1 MQSIFN
7 FCYNQNLKVLIPK
20 IVHQILQLQFHRFK
34 INYSFA
40 YIFRNINNNDLRYY
54 HSSYNNSLMMETARL
69 IINRHELKEFLNT
82 LSEESF
88 FDKINRPDSKWKIVD
103 IPNITFYVNHIKDA
117 PLGAPIFLPNY
128 IKNNCGLQNVNA
140 GYHLCFFRCLAVHR
154 GADPRRCKQP
164 AKNLFRAY
172 CTHFDVAPA
181 DFAGVQ
187 LFDFVHLEDFFE
199 LNLIAYELDGKVA
212 KLVQCS
218 REFYKETMR
227 LNVYENH
234 LSVIVNFEHYC
245 GVYQCVHC
253 DKLWNDISNYYR
265 HTKSC
270 TTTVREVFPGG
281 IHKNPATIFEK
292 LEEIGIVVPHCD
304 RHFFFFACYD
314 FEVHFSKK
322 HISNSSMLTLDACH
336 IPLSVAVASN
346 IPGYESGVC
355 FVMEGSEEELVQKLV
370 NYLKTLSE
378 VSYKS
383 LLEKIVRKEKILNE
397 FNCYCK
403 ELVVLG
409 FNSASYDLNLIKP
422 TLIQIL
428 SKDIQFVIK
437 RTNSYLC
444 LKSSKLRFLDIKN
457 FLAPGFSYRKFLVA
471 YGAELRKFY
480 FPYEFVTDLDKLNS
494 GLPKHNVFYSSL
506 SKSNITQDEYNLV
519 VKTWTEKGW
528 SSLREMLIY
537 YNVLDCVPFVQAIQ
551 NLLRPYLQQGLDIFK
566 TSFSVS
572 GVAKLQMMKKIE
584 KNTFFCLFPK
594 RHGDLYKTLRSQL
607 TGGLSLI
614 FCRLAISGETKI
626 PSHEIDNPK
635 TVKKVLGLDAN
646 SLYLYAIA
654 QNNPTG
660 YFCRYKEEDFRP
672 DPCSKFG
679 FQSYQWLS
687 YVAYKEN
694 TFLQTRFNMG
704 ERRVSKYSLPVD
716 GYSEQQN
723 TVYQFLGC
731 FFHSCDRCNT
741 NRNSDGSLE
750 ETHPL
755 KNIPHEDIRK
765 ETADNRKKLK
775 EEGFRV
781 VEMRECKWL
790 KIRKHPEVSRFLKTL
805 KSITPKRKLT
815 FEKIIEGIR
824 NESLYGFLIVDIHT
838 PNELKEKFK
847 DFP

>member
-1 MQSIFN
+1 
-7 FCYNQNLKVLIPK
+7 
-20 IVHQILQLQFHRFK
+20 
-34 INYSFA
+34 
-40 YIFRNINNNDLRYY
+40 
-54 HSSYNNSLMMETARL
+54 MER
-69 IINRHELKEFLNT
+69 
-82 LSEESF
+82 SE
-88 FDKINRPDSKWKIVD
+88 N
-103 IPNITFYVNHIKDA
+103 
-117 PLGAPIFLPNY
+117 
-128 IKNNCGLQNVNA
+128 
-140 GYHLCFFRCLAVHR
+140 
-154 GADPRRCKQP
+154 
-164 AKNLFRAY
+164 
-172 CTHFDVAPA
+172 
-181 DFAGVQ
+181 
-187 LFDFVHLEDFFE
+187 
-199 LNLIAYELDGKVA
+199 
-212 KLVQCS
+212 
-218 REFYKETMR
+218 
-227 LNVYENH
+227 
-234 LSVIVNFEHYC
+234 
-245 GVYQCVHC
+245 
-253 DKLWNDISNYYR
+253 
-265 HTKSC
+265 
-270 TTTVREVFPGG
+270 
-281 IHKNPATIFEK
+281 
-292 LEEIGIVVPHCD
+292 
-304 RHFFFFACYD
+304 
-314 FEVHFSKK
+314 
-322 HISNSSMLTLDACH
+322 
-336 IPLSVAVASN
+336 
-346 IPGYESGVC
+346 
-355 FVMEGSEEELVQKLV
+355 
-370 NYLKTLSE
+370 
-378 VSYKS
+378 
-383 LLEKIVRKEKILNE
+383 VRKEKILNE

-403 ELVVLG
+403 KLVVLG

-428 SKDIQFVIK
+428 LKDIQFVIK

-444 LKSSKLRFLDIKN
+444 LKTSKLRFLDIKH
-457 FLAPGFSYRKFLVA
+457 FLAPGFSYCKFLVA

-494 GLPKHNVFYSSL
+494 GLPEHNVFYSSL
-506 SKSNITQDEYNLV
+506 SKSNIIQEEYNLV

-537 YNVLDCVPFVQAIQ
+537 YNVLDCIPFVQAVQ

-566 TSFSVS
+566 TSFLVS
-572 GVAKLQMMKKIE
+572 GVAKLQIMKKIE

-626 PSHEIDNPK
+626 RSHEIDNPE

-660 YFCRYKEEDFRP
+660 YFCRYKEEEDFRP
-672 DPCSKFG
+672 DFCSKFG
-679 FQSYQWLS
+679 FQFYQWLS

-765 ETADNRKKLK
+765 ETADNRKKLE
-775 EEGFRV
+775 EEGFRM
-781 VEMRECKWL
+781 VEMRECEWL
-790 KIRKHPEVSRFLKTL
+790 KIRRQPEVFCFLKTL

-824 NESLYGFLIVDIHT
+824 TRACTVFLSLTFTLPT
-838 PNELKEKFK
+838 N
-847 DFP
+847 